1 MDDQISDKIQAE
13 FQLELVAE
21 LLHSK
26 GFEVSSL
33 SDTYIAVSLNRG
45 VSIQE
50 VWMATGM
57 DDSLNYRSIIHHKC
71 VLVSVK

>member
-1 MDDQISDKIQAE
+1 MSDQVSDKIQAE
-13 FQLELVAE
+13 YQLELVAD

-33 SDTYIAVSLNRG
+33 SDTCIAVSLNRG
-45 VSIQE
+45 VSTQE
-50 VWMATGM
+50 VWLATGM
-57 DDSLNYRSIIHHKC
+57 DDSLNYRSIIHHKR